1 MTVKIINADVMAGL
15 AQVPDESVQ
24 CVVTSPP
31 YWSMRDYGADGQIGL
46 EPTLDSHIE
55 KLVAV
60 FREVRRVMRK
70 DGTLWLNYGDFYA
83 SAPNGRKA
91 ANIVN
96 DDRGFVDKP
105 VNNIHA
111 HFKPKDLIPAS
122 WMLAIALQKDGWWL
136 RRDIIWEKTNPMPE
150 SAKDRPAT
158 AHEYIFL
165 LTKSERYFYDWQ
177 AVREPAVEPHA
188 KREGFR
194 KGSHTNNS
202 SFYNSGR
209 NSFCREDSKRSIP
222 QIGQA
227 QGTHRPDRKSGY
239 LGDGKRNMRSV
250 WKFCTTSLPIAH
262 FATFP
267 PELVERCLKA
277 GTKEGSMVLDPFGGA
292 GTTGLVAGRLGRS
305 CTLIEL
311 NPAYCDI
318 ARRRIDS
325 DAPLLNQPVA

>member
-1 MTVKIINADVMAGL
+1 MSVQIINADVMAGL
-15 AQVPDESVQ
+15 AQIPDESVQ

-31 YWSMRDYGADGQIGL
+31 YWSLRDYGAEGQIGL
-46 EPTLDSHIE
+46 EPTLDAHIE

-105 VNNIHA
+105 VNNIHG

-136 RRDIIWEKTNPMPE
+136 RSPIIWSKTNPMPE

-158 AHEYIFL
+158 VHEYIFL

-188 KREGFR
+188 KRDGFR
-194 KGSHTNNS
+194 HGSFYTNNN
-202 SFYNSGR
+202 FYNSDR
-209 NSFCREDSKRSIP
+209 NSFCR
-222 QIGQA
+222 QA
-227 QGTHRPDRKSGY
+227 QGTHRP
-239 LGDGKRNMRSV
+239 DGKRNMRSV
-250 WKFCTTSLPIAH
+250 WEFATKPFSDAH

-267 PELVERCLKA
+267 PELVKRCLKA

-292 GTTGLVAGRLGRS
+292 GTTGLVAGQMQRN
-305 CTLIEL
+305 CILIEL

-325 DAPLLNQPVA
+325 EAPLLNQPVA

>member
-31 YWSMRDYGADGQIGL
+31 YWSLRDYGVDGQIGL

-83 SAPNGRKA
+83 ATCNGRLAKYV
-91 ANIVN
+91 VN
-96 DDRGFVDKP
+96 DDRSFVDKP
-105 VNNIHA
+105 MNNIHG

-136 RRDIIWEKTNPMPE
+136 RSPIIWSKTNPMPD
-150 SAKDRPAT
+150 STKDRPGVS
-158 AHEYIFL
+158 HEYIFL
-165 LTKSERYFYDWQ
+165 LTKSERYFYDHM
-177 AVREPAVEPHA
+177 AVRQEALGKAGKHN
-188 KREGFR
+188 GFDR
-194 KGSHTNNS
+194 I
-202 SFYNSGR
+202 
-209 NSFCREDSKRSIP
+209 ESKRAIP
-222 QIGQA
+222 QFGQTH
-227 QGTHRPDRKSGY
+227 GTHRPDRKSGIV
-239 LGDGKRNMRSV
+239 GDGRRNLHTV
-250 WKFCTTSLPIAH
+250 WQIATRPFPEAH

-267 PELVERCLKA
+267 PKIPEICISA
-277 GTKEGSMVLDPFGGA
+277 GSKKGDMILDPFGGA

-325 DAPLLNQPVA
+325 DAPLLTESWSVVSVT